1 MANMI
6 KKTVY
11 GGPNKQIMIADELTF
26 SIGAVIGDT
35 SISAGEDGRKI
46 VKAGTPL
53 KGDFK
58 DRNTAFVKDE
68 ATPNAILLHD
78 VDVTEGENNGTIVI
92 SGFVDLNKLDE
103 DVQAL
108 ITSTVETALTKITF
122 LK

>member
-35 SISAGEDGRKI
+35 SISAGKDGRKI

-58 DRNTAFVKDE
+58 ERNTAFIKE
-68 ATPNAILLHD
+68 EITPNAILLHD
-78 VDVTEGENNGTIVI
+78 VDVTDGENNGTIVI

-103 DVQAL
+103 DVQSL
-108 ITSTVETALTKITF
+108 ITPTVETALNKITF